1 MRYIPRNC
9 IKPQAELAKPVLGPA
24 GEILLHPGVKMTE
37 KYIERLEKLG
47 IGGAYVN
54 DPISEDLEIVGA
66 VSDELRAHAVKSI
79 SSLYSGVSQNSGRNP
94 RAEYR
99 EILQTAEQIV
109 DEIIS
114 KGETML
120 NIFDLKVYDSYTF
133 FHCVNVTVLSV
144 VIGIGM
150 GLERDTLVD
159 LAYAA
164 LFHDI
169 GKVFISPSI
178 INKPG
183 RLTDEEFA
191 IVKKHPADGYEY
203 IKKRYL
209 TPELTARGVLDHHER
224 IDGTGY
230 PEWKRGTEIT
240 EFGRIIAIAD
250 VYDALV
256 SDRPYRA
263 GLFAVEAIEY
273 IQGGS
278 GKLFDFNM
286 VQAFSRKVALFPV
299 GTCVSLSNGDIG
311 LVMEN
316 FEGFTQRP
324 LLKVFRRGE
333 ELIKPFL
340 LNLCKEAFD
349 TTIVATVEA

>member
-9 IKPQAELAKPVLGPA
+9 IMPDAMLAKPILGA
-24 GEILLHPGVKMTE
+24 SGETLLHAGVKMTD
-37 KYIERLEKLG
+37 KYIKSLERLG
-47 IGGAYVN
+47 ISGAYVN

-66 VSDELRAHAVKSI
+66 LSDELRERAIKNIAST
-79 SSLYSGVSQNSGRNP
+79 YSGVPQSKAGAIEQARKI
-94 RAEYR
+94 AK
-99 EILQTAEQIV
+99 TAEQIV

-114 KGETML
+114 HGEIMPNL
-120 NIFDLKVYDSYTF
+120 FDLKAYDSYTF

-150 GLERDTLVD
+150 GLGHDPLVD

-164 LFHDI
+164 LLHDI
-169 GKVFISPSI
+169 GKVFIDPAI

-183 RLTDEEFA
+183 ALTDEEYA
-191 IVKKHPADGYEY
+191 VVKKHPADGYEY
-203 IKKRYL
+203 IKDKYL

-224 IDGTGY
+224 VDGTGY
-230 PEWKRGTEIT
+230 PAWKRGTEIT

-256 SDRPYRA
+256 SDRPYRN
-263 GLFAVEAIEY
+263 GWFAVEAVEY

-278 GKLFDFNM
+278 GKLFDHDM
-286 VQAFSRKVALFPV
+286 VQIFSRKVAPFPV
-299 GTCVSLSNGDIG
+299 GTSVLLSNGGIG

-316 FEGFTQRP
+316 FEGFSQRP
-324 LLKVFRRGE
+324 LLKVFKQDE
-333 ELIKPFL
+333 QMIEPYF
-340 LNLCKEAFD
+340 LNLCEDAFD
-349 TTIVATVEA
+349 VTILATAAV